1 MIIPLLNPQLI
12 VAVQQL
18 KGLVASLFIA
28 AGTVDHQ
35 EAYFLGIRLKRNI
48 HIGTISIRMLRKK
61 RKSITRPGYRFRGY
75 LIPQP

>member
-18 KGLVASLFIA
+18 ECLVASVFIA
-28 AGTVDHQ
+28 AGAVDHQ
-35 EAYFLGIRLKRNI
+35 EAYFLGIRFKRNI
-48 HIGTISIRMLRKK
+48 HISTVSVRMLCKK
-61 RKSITRPGYRFRGY
+61 RSSIPRPVYRRRGY